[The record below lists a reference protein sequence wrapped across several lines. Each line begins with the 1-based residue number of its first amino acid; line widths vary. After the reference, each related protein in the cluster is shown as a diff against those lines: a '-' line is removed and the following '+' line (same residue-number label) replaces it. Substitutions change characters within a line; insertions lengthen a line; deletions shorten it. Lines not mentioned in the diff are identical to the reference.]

1 MKEKARSIE
10 RSAWINN
17 RTYAKWFNQ
26 LYSVAI
32 STFDWQ
38 GLPPT
43 VDARFIEHILFWNQY
58 AVYFEDV
65 ALGQICL
72 PAMINGKLNIY
83 NIPTMRAAYANN
95 GYFNNTLNEDNSV
108 ILFDNYARVAIANDI
123 KMYAERLYN
132 IDRTIDINVNAQ
144 KTPVLVQAD
153 EKEQLTLKNVYMKW
167 EGNMP
172 VIYGYRG
179 QNIDLSVLKTDAP
192 FVADKLFML
201 KRQTL
206 MEALTFLGV
215 ESNTSDKSERLVT
228 DEIQS
233 NFGLTEAM
241 RNNRLKARQQAADK
255 INRMFGT
262 DIKVRFNSNLTL
274 SKIMEGR
281 DNNNGSIYN
290 NDSELVPGAGE

>member
-1 MKEKARSIE
+1 
-10 RSAWINN
+10 
-17 RTYAKWFNQ
+17 
-26 LYSVAI
+26 
-32 STFDWQ
+32 
-38 GLPPT
+38 
-43 VDARFIEHILFWNQY
+43 
-58 AVYFEDV
+58 
-65 ALGQICL
+65 
-72 PAMINGKLNIY
+72 
-83 NIPTMRAAYANN
+83 
-95 GYFNNTLNEDNSV
+95 
-108 ILFDNYARVAIANDI
+108 
-123 KMYAERLYN
+123 
-132 IDRTIDINVNAQ
+132 
-144 KTPVLVQAD
+144 
-153 EKEQLTLKNVYMKW
+153 MKW

-290 NDSELVPGAGE
+290 DDSQLLPGSSE